1 MPGQRDTLDE
11 TFTEG
16 GLDPEV
22 WVPYYLPHWSSR
34 AESAATLQ
42 VHDGTLHLS
51 IPPDQRLWCPDRHP
65 TPLRVSCVQTGNF
78 SGPVGSTTGPQ
89 PFTEGLTVLEEQPTL
104 WGYTPRY
111 GRVEVRMRAVV
122 SARSM
127 FAFWLAGVEDAP
139 GRAGEICVAEV
150 FGRTVTRDSA
160 EVGIGVKKLGDP
172 DLVQEFGTENVAV
185 DVTGFHTYAV
195 DWRPDGLVFSVDDEV
210 VRRSAQSLHYPA
222 QLMIG
227 LFDFPDEAA
236 PDDHTVPELWV
247 TRVRGYPIDDSAET
261 REMR

>member
-1 MPGQRDTLDE
+1 MPGPRESLDE

-34 AESAATLQ
+34 EESAATLV
-42 VHDGTLHLS
+42 VHDGSMHLS
-51 IPPDQRLWCPDRHP
+51 IPADQRLWCPDRHP
-65 TPLRVSCVQTGNF
+65 TPLRVSCVTTASF
-78 SGPVGSTTGPQ
+78 SGPTGSTAGPQ
-89 PFTEGLTVLEEQPTL
+89 PFAEGLTVREEQPTL
-104 WGYTPRY
+104 WGYTPQY
-111 GRVEVRMRAVV
+111 AHVEVRMRAVV

-127 FAFWLAGVEDAP
+127 FAFWLAGVEDEP

-150 FGRTVTRDSA
+150 FGRTVGPDSA

-172 DLVQEFGTENVAV
+172 DLVQEFGAEQVAI

-195 DWRPDGLVFSVDDEV
+195 DWRPDGLTFSIDGSVI
-210 VRRSAQSLHYPA
+210 RRSAQSLHYPA

-227 LFDFPDEAA
+227 LFDFPDDADPESDVV
-236 PDDHTVPELWV
+236 PVPELYV
-247 TRVRGYPIDDSAET
+247 THVLGYPQSD
-261 REMR
+261 